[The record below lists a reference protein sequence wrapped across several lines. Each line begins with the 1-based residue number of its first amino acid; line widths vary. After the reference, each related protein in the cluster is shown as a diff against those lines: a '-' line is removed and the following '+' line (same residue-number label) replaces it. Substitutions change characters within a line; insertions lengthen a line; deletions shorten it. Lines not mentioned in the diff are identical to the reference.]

1 MIIFFFAKINLG
13 LNILNKRKDNYHN
26 IQTLFY
32 PISISDFIEVKKQK
46 GKNNIVF
53 KSNNQ
58 FIDRKKNT
66 ITDAYNLMLEEQDLP
81 SFSVYLHKR
90 IPIGSG
96 LGGGSSNGFFFL
108 KYLFDYLS
116 IENDSLLLEK
126 SKRIGSDCSF
136 FYYNHP
142 IIAQGKG
149 DVFKKI
155 NFSLKGYFL
164 LMVYPNILINTS
176 KAYTGFTNQKN
187 NSKSYYDLNNIQ
199 DLKINDYKKYIYNDF
214 ESILFDDYPVL
225 SNIKDKMYEK
235 GAIYASLTG
244 SGSTM
249 FGIFENK
256 EKIDLSLFSDSFSW
270 IESI

>member
-1 MIIFFFAKINLG
+1 MIIFSSAKINLG

-32 PISISDFIEVKKQK
+32 PISISDFIEIKKIK

-53 KSNNQ
+53 NSNNKS
-58 FIDRKKNT
+58 INRKKNT
-66 ITDAYNLMLEEQDLP
+66 IIDAYNLMLKEQDLP

-90 IPIGSG
+90 IPIGAG

-126 SKRIGSDCSF
+126 SKIIGSDCSF

-142 IIAQGKG
+142 ILAQGKG
-149 DVFKKI
+149 DIFKEV
-155 NFSLKGYFL
+155 NFSLKGHYL
-164 LMVYPNILINTS
+164 LMVYPNIFINTS
-176 KAYTGFTNQKN
+176 EAYSGFIKQKN
-187 NSKSYYDLNNIQ
+187 NLKSHYDLNNIK
-199 DLKINDYKKYIYNDF
+199 DLKISDYKEYIYNDF

-225 SNIKDKMYEK
+225 NNIKDKMYRK

-249 FGIFENK
+249 FGIFEKK
-256 EKIDLSLFSDSFSW
+256 EKIDSNLFSDSFSW
-270 IESI
+270 VESI